1 MPIER
6 LGLVVNID
14 KKEIL
19 GVLADIL
26 DYIPEGVKIFGLE
39 EVSALLPEK
48 INRTETLNHCD
59 VIIALG
65 GDGTLLTAARLV
77 EEEEIPLLGIKF
89 RSLGFLTE
97 DDPKEAVDSLFNG
110 EYVIQH
116 RTRLAVTV
124 SGNRK
129 SDKSHSG
136 LNDVVIHGT
145 GVSRVIHLETSID
158 GVILGEYLA
167 DGVIVSTPTGS
178 TAYSLSANGPI
189 VNPTSVDAFIVTP
202 LYPHSLS
209 VRPIV
214 VSSEEK
220 VTVQIIEQDQD
231 VLLTV
236 DGQKAC
242 NIRGDE
248 LIQLQKS
255 KYVTRLIVTRDY
267 NFYDLVRRKLE
278 WGGVL
283 RRR

>member
-6 LGLVVNID
+6 VGLVVNID

-19 GVLADIL
+19 GILADIL
-26 DYIPEGVKIFGLE
+26 AYIPERVKIFGLE
-39 EVSALLPEK
+39 EVCSLLPEK
-48 INRTETLNHCD
+48 INRTETLDHCD

-77 EEEEIPLLGIKF
+77 EKTEIPLLGIKF

-97 DDPKEAVDSLFNG
+97 DDPKEAVESLFNG
-110 EYVIQH
+110 HYVIQD
-116 RTRLAVTV
+116 RTRLEVTV
-124 SGNRK
+124 SKNK
-129 SDKSHSG
+129 KTDKSYSA
-136 LNDVVIHGT
+136 LNDVVIHGV
-145 GVSRVIHLETSID
+145 GVSRVIHLETTID

-167 DGVIVSTPTGS
+167 DGVIIATPTGS

-214 VSSEEK
+214 ISSEEK
-220 VTVQIIEQDQD
+220 LTVQIIEQAQD
-231 VLLTV
+231 VLLTI

-242 NIRGDE
+242 NINRDE
-248 LIQLQKS
+248 LILLQKS
-255 KYVTRLIVTRDY
+255 KNKTRLIVTRDY